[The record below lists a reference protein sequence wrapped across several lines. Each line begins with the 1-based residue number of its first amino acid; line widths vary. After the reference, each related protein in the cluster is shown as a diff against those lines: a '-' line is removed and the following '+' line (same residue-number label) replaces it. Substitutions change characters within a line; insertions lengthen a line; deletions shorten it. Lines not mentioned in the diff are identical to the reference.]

1 MTVAAGPKEQHRF
14 FDVDRRTDGTAVI
27 VARRPPVNA
36 MSPELLLELE
46 RLVGE
51 VGARAETRAVV
62 FGSAVPGYFM
72 VGFDLAFLGDRIDRG
87 LADADLDEL
96 RAIAA
101 QVHRTMNAI
110 EALPQPTIAAISGHA
125 VGGGFEL
132 SLACDLRL
140 LSDDPRFRI
149 GLPEVL
155 FGLIPAAG
163 GTQRLPRIVG
173 KAQALSMLLEGRRLD
188 PREALR
194 IGLVHEL
201 APPEGFDEALAAM
214 LARLARGGPLAQAL
228 VKRCVREA
236 FGSPETGF
244 LLEEAGFVD
253 CVQSADGQER
263 IRGFLANGGRRP
275 PA

>member
-1 MTVAAGPKEQHRF
+1 MAVGTTEQHRF
-14 FDVDRRTDGTAVI
+14 FDVDRRTDGTAAI
-27 VARRPPVNA
+27 VVRRPPVNA
-36 MSPELLLELE
+36 MSPELLVELE
-46 RLVGE
+46 RLVSE

-62 FGSAVPGYFM
+62 FASAVPDYFM
-72 VGFDLAFLGDRIDRG
+72 VGFDLAFVGDRIERG
-87 LADADLDEL
+87 LVEADLDDL

-110 EALPQPTIAAISGHA
+110 EAMPQPTIAAISGHA

-140 LSDDPRFRI
+140 MSDDPRFRI

-155 FGLIPAAG
+155 FGVIPAAG

-173 KAQALSMLLEGRRLD
+173 KACALSMLLEGRRVD

-201 APPEGFDEALAAM
+201 APPESFDQALATM
-214 LARLARGGPLAQAL
+214 LARVLKGGAFAQSL

-236 FGSPETGF
+236 FDHPEAGYR
-244 LLEEAGFVD
+244 LEEDGFAE
-253 CVQSADGQER
+253 CVRSTEGQER
-263 IRGFLANGGRRP
+263 IRAFLEKGGRKPR
-275 PA
+275 